1 MVTMTGMAQSDRARV
16 AGGRRRAAGFTY
28 IGVLLL
34 VALMGLSLSVVGEVW
49 QTKQK
54 RDKEDELLYA
64 GDQIRRAIGL
74 YNAYTPGGA
83 ERFPRRLED
92 LLKDPRYPGVR
103 RYLRKIYR
111 DPMTGRAQWGLV
123 MAGDYIAG
131 VYSLSEDEP
140 LKKSEFRLVD
150 RSFDGA
156 TKYRDWVFF
165 SAIGPRP
172 SAIPPGARIRPG
184 NIPHP
189 QARGAPS
196 GAK

>member
-1 MVTMTGMAQSDRARV
+1 MVTMGRMVHIDRAHM
-16 AGGRRRAAGFTY
+16 AGRRRRAAGFTY

-34 VALMGLSLSVVGEVW
+34 VAMMGVSLSVVGEVW

-54 RDKEDELLYA
+54 REKEAELLYV
-64 GDQIRRAIGL
+64 GDRIRHAIGL
-74 YNAYTPGGA
+74 YNANTPGGA

-111 DPMTGRAQWGLV
+111 DPMTGRAEWGLV
-123 MAGDYIAG
+123 KAGDYLAG

-140 LKKSEFRLVD
+140 LKKSGFRGPD
-150 RSFDGA
+150 RSFEGM
-156 TKYRDWVFF
+156 TKYRDWVFV
-165 SAIGPRP
+165 SGSGPRP
-172 SAIPPGARIRPG
+172 PAAPAGARIMPR
-184 NIPHP
+184 NIPRP
-189 QARGAPS
+189 QLRSVPA

>member
-1 MVTMTGMAQSDRARV
+1 MAGMARSDRARR
-16 AGGRRRAAGFTY
+16 AEGRRRAAGFTY

-34 VALMGLSLSVVGEVW
+34 VALMGLALSVVGEVW

-54 RDKEDELLYA
+54 REKEDELLYA
-64 GDQIRRAIGL
+64 GDRIRRAIGL
-74 YNAYTPGGA
+74 YNANTPGGA

-103 RYLRKIYR
+103 RYLRKIYH
-111 DPMTGRAQWGLV
+111 DPMTGRAEWGLV
-123 MAGDYIAG
+123 KAGDYIAG

-150 RSFDGA
+150 RSFEGA

-165 SAIGPRP
+165 SGMGPRP
-172 SAIPPGARIRPG
+172 PATAPGARVRSGNVVRP
-184 NIPHP
+184 PL
-189 QARGAPS
+189 RGAPS
-196 GAK
+196 SAK